1 MFVSEY
7 TATVVKTQERRRK
20 AAPVV
25 PPPTIETA
33 KQAPRLSAKTVTDII
48 ATAVYA
54 AKVGATGRELDM
66 LRSQW
71 GGRSREL
78 FDMALAGARQ
88 GNEWAK

>member
-7 TATVVKTQERRRK
+7 TTTVVKKQGRK
-20 AAPVV
+20 AVPVV
-25 PPPTIETA
+25 RPTIETK
-33 KQAPRLSAKTVTDII
+33 KQAPRLSAKTVTEII

-54 AKVGATGRELDM
+54 ATVGATGRELNM

-71 GGRSREL
+71 SGRSREL
-78 FDMALAGARQ
+78 FDIALAGARQ